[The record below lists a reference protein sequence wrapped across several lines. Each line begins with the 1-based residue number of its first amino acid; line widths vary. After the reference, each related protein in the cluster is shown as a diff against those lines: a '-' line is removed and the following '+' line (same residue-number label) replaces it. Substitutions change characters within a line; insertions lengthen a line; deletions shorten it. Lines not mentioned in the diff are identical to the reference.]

1 MTLVVEITGWIFLLL
16 GSFFCVVGGLGL
28 IRLPDFYSRMHGGGI
43 TDTLG
48 AGFILIG
55 LMIQSGFNLVTVKLI
70 MIVFFLYLTS
80 PTATH
85 AIAKAAHTS
94 GLKPW
99 LKDKDNNG

>member
-1 MTLVVEITGWIFLLL
+1 MDLVDVLSWILLVS
-16 GSFFCVVGGLGL
+16 GAVFCMIGGLGL

-48 AGFILIG
+48 AGLIIAGLMVQSGLSMNAVKLAIILI
-55 LMIQSGFNLVTVKLI
+55 LLWT
-70 MIVFFLYLTS
+70 TS

-85 AIAKAAHTS
+85 ALAKAAHAS

-99 LKDKDNNG
+99 RREKDGGV